1 MRLCRMAIFV
11 AVALAAAWAPSA
23 LAQAGAGEN
32 KDVTLARTALPNDL
46 GIELLGRSIIYSF
59 SYQRTL
65 TPLIGLEV
73 SVSGLGSG
81 ATSGGASETVLF
93 GGAGGRLY
101 FMHKDAS
108 PFVTAGA
115 VMISATTDAGP
126 FGSDHSTANY
136 GYTGLGFEFR
146 SRAGLL
152 FRGTAYGLFANN
164 AYFIWPGL
172 TVGYA
177 F

>member
-1 MRLCRMAIFV
+1 MAIFV
-11 AVALAAAWAPSA
+11 AVALAAVWAPSA
-23 LAQAGAGEN
+23 FAQAGAGEN
-32 KDVTLARTALPNDL
+32 KEATLARTALPNDL
-46 GIELLGRSIIYSF
+46 GIELLGRSLIYSF
-59 SYQRTL
+59 SYQRMV

-73 SVSGLGSG
+73 AVSGLGSG
-81 ATSGGASETVLF
+81 ATSGEASETLLF

-108 PFVTAGA
+108 PFATAG
-115 VMISATTDAGP
+115 VMLISASTDAGP

-152 FRGTAYGLFANN
+152 FRGTAYGLMANGG
-164 AYFIWPGL
+164 YFIWPGL